1 MQFRASMEV
10 EGVAP
15 NMMAGEGVPSIIP
28 NKSAMMFSL
37 ITPAIIPTV
46 VPTTIVREVL
56 TEGNYE
62 YWKTC
67 VKRYLVGQGLWEVC
81 RMSCKSPNKA
91 QDPVA
96 YSEWKKKN
104 SVALHAIQISCS
116 REMLSQIRGI
126 KLAKH
131 AWDFLKRNA
140 NPTLYFDEEVDCL
153 DEQPPPAAA
162 STGNADYSQYEKF
175 EQALDRGSW
184 SDIESFLNSNPD
196 AVRARISP
204 TGLTP
209 LHVAALAGHVK
220 VVEKLDLLGCTPLA
234 LAASDGITEIAQ
246 SMIRK
251 NRTLANISDGDK
263 ILPVVIALPKFGCD
277 FGYGW
282 SYPLYVLGQTP
293 SLFKSGSQL
302 WFWQHWIYLCVTTN
316 IDRASD
322 WVRVNVNS
330 FIIYVNTLTFQ
341 IFVAVLHQLMHGL
354 VSYPLKLLGIKS
366 IRAQKL
372 RHAQA
377 VKLLQGICTELRNIK
392 PDRVLGYRVHQAVI
406 QAVKKGN
413 VEFVT
418 RMIKSIPELVW
429 NGDINDRN
437 IFSIAIL
444 NRQEKIFNLLHGLTN
459 VKKMKVTSAD
469 DRFGNTMLHLA
480 AMLAPSDQL
489 DGISGAALQMQRE
502 LQWFK
507 HCAANMQGRSKLRW
521 KKPSEV
527 FTQQHANL
535 VKKEKWM
542 KEIATSS
549 SFVAALIV
557 TIMFAAAFTIP
568 GGNNDKGAPIFLDD
582 PLFMVFI
589 ISDSISLF
597 SATTSV
603 LMFLGI
609 LTSQYAENK
618 FLTRL
623 PTKLI
628 IGLSTLFISI
638 AAMMIA
644 FCAAL
649 AILLKKSSTKVV
661 MIPIILLACVPVTL
675 FALLQF
681 PLLVSIFISTY
692 GPGIF
697 DRNIQRWY

>member
-1 MQFRASMEV
+1 
-10 EGVAP
+10 
-15 NMMAGEGVPSIIP
+15 
-28 NKSAMMFSL
+28 
-37 ITPAIIPTV
+37 
-46 VPTTIVREVL
+46 
-56 TEGNYE
+56 
-62 YWKTC
+62 
-67 VKRYLVGQGLWEVC
+67 
-81 RMSCKSPNKA
+81 MSCKIPDKA

-104 SVALHAIQISCS
+104 AVALHAIQISCS

-126 KLAKH
+126 KFANL

-140 NPTLYFDEEVDCL
+140 NPTLYFDEEVDRL
-153 DEQPPPAAA
+153 DEQSPPAAA
-162 STGNADYSQYEKF
+162 STGNADFSQYEKF

-184 SDIESFLNSNPD
+184 NDVESFLNSNPD

-220 VVEKLDLLGCTPLA
+220 VVEKLVDRLNPEDLEQKEYLLGCTPLA

-251 NRTLANISDGDK
+251 NRTLANILDGDK
-263 ILPVVIALPKFGCD
+263 ILPVVVACNRGKREMTCFLYFHTGQEELAPEKGKNGATLLSYCIASKFLDIALDILEKYPSLAVTLDMDGLI
-277 FGYGW
+277 
-282 SYPLYVLGQTP
+282 PLYVLGQTP
-293 SLFKSGSQL
+293 SLFKSGTQL
-302 WFWQHWIYLCVTTN
+302 WFWQHWIYLSVTVN
-316 IDRASD
+316 VDRASD
-322 WVRVNVNS
+322 WVRVNVVDDNAHS
-330 FIIYVNTLTFQ
+330 QDVRNNTET
-341 IFVAVLHQLMHGL
+341 VLHQLLHGL

-406 QAVKKGN
+406 QAVKQGN

-418 RMIKSIPELVW
+418 GMIKSIPELVW

-469 DRFGNTMLHLA
+469 DRFGNNMLHLA

-507 HCAANMQGRSKLRW
+507 EVESIVPPICKDVLNSDG

-527 FTQQHANL
+527 FSQQHANL
-535 VKKEKWM
+535 VKEGEKWM

-628 IGLSTLFISI
+628 IGLSALFISI

-681 PLLVSIFISTY
+681 PLLVNIFISTY

>member
-28 NKSAMMFSL
+28 NKSGDDFPQITPAITPNKSDDVFPL

-104 SVALHAIQISCS
+104 SVALHAIQISCTCEA
-116 REMLSQIRGI
+116 RVGL
-126 KLAKH
+126 
-131 AWDFLKRNA
+131 LKRNA

-220 VVEKLDLLGCTPLA
+220 VVEKRKEDLLGCTPLA

-263 ILPVVIALPKFGCD
+263 ILPVVIACNRGKREMTCFLYFHTGQEELAPANGKNGATLLSYCIASKFLDIALDILEKYPSLAVTLDMDGLI
-277 FGYGW
+277 
-282 SYPLYVLGQTP
+282 PLYVLGQTP

-444 NRQEKIFNLLHGLTN
+444 NL
-459 VKKMKVTSAD
+459 TSAD

-507 HCAANMQGRSKLRW
+507 EVESIVPPICKDVLNSDG

-527 FTQQHANL
+527 FSQQHANL
-535 VKKEKWM
+535 VKEGEKWM

-557 TIMFAAAFTIP
+557 TIIVDVPGNPDITICRKQIPHAVAHKADNWPFDPFHLYCSHDDSLLCCPCYFTKEKLNQSGYDP
-568 GGNNDKGAPIFLDD
+568 DYFTCLCSGDPIC
-582 PLFMVFI
+582 I
-589 ISDSISLF
+589 IAISL
-597 SATTSV
+597 
-603 LMFLGI
+603 
-609 LTSQYAENK
+609 
-618 FLTRL
+618 
-623 PTKLI
+623 
-628 IGLSTLFISI
+628 
-638 AAMMIA
+638 
-644 FCAAL
+644 
-649 AILLKKSSTKVV
+649 
-661 MIPIILLACVPVTL
+661 
-675 FALLQF
+675 
-681 PLLVSIFISTY
+681 LVNIFISTY